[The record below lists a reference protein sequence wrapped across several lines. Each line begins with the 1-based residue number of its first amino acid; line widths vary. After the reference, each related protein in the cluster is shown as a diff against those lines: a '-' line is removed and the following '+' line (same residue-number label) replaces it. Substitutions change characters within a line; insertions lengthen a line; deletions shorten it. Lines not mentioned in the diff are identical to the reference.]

1 MYTALYMTAT
11 RTQVYL
17 TPEQREKVDELM
29 RREHLSLA
37 SIIRQALDA
46 YLAVRAPDRDH
57 ALESTFGV
65 LPELVVPGREE
76 WERG

>member
-1 MYTALYMTAT
+1 MYAPMYMETT

-17 TPEQREKVDELM
+17 TREQREKIEELM

-37 SIIRQALDA
+37 SIVRHALDA
-46 YLAVRAPDRDH
+46 YLANHAPDRKG
-57 ALESTFGV
+57 ALEATFGA
-65 LPELVVPGREE
+65 LPNLVVPGREE

>member
-1 MYTALYMTAT
+1 MSSA

-17 TPEQREKVDELM
+17 TPEQREKIDELR
-29 RREHLSLA
+29 RREHVSLA
-37 SIIRQALDA
+37 SVVRQALDA
-46 YLAVRAPDRDH
+46 YLAARLPDPER

-65 LPELVVPGREE
+65 LPHLSVPGRQE